1 MPLTSPGFHLDALS
15 FWMGIITATLFWWF
29 LRGLLQLWPSIKAS
43 FLSSARDLH
52 KNQSN
57 SLEERLRREVVRQ
70 TQGLHIAFPLFSLD
84 EIAITPHLL
93 APPPQASPETASIF
107 EDVISQSVVYT
118 PDWPE
123 LSAVFG
129 GSTLEIYDPLTTGN
143 LLAIVG
149 QPGSGKTT
157 ALAYL
162 AGQVGRRECP
172 LADLNECIPLYLH
185 VLDLPASPTQNGDPL
200 KPILDLYA
208 QKGAA
213 FGGQQAATL
222 LRASFTS
229 GKLLLLLD
237 GVDELPAINIRE
249 FAKYLESLV
258 KAFPQARMVI
268 TVSPEYWDGLTQI
281 GFRPYSIASWSH
293 EDINRFL
300 DGWSIHWANL
310 IEPLN
315 PDKKKKVDPAILK
328 NWLFDMADGTSP
340 FDRTLITWAAFSGDV
355 RGPNPIDALE
365 AFIRRII
372 DPGIRGA
379 IEQIALQFV
388 LFAQPGMAKN
398 ELESA
403 LSRLS
408 PTAAPIPP
416 APVAG
421 ALIEGP
427 KNATPSSVTAEP
439 PRREISSLP
448 VRFLVENGVL
458 NLHGSERYSFF
469 HPILAGYLAAC
480 ALQKKPDQASR
491 LVSQQ
496 GWIGKNLALC
506 YLGAFCD
513 MSAIIEPSL
522 ADAEEPLYR
531 SIFLAARWLRE
542 AKGSP
547 GWKIR
552 VMRSLVEIVQA
563 DPLPYGIR
571 QRALTALVCSH
582 DPGLAALFKQFVDAK
597 SSVTAQLAALGC
609 GAIREKKLV
618 PDLIE
623 LLNSMNSPV
632 VHCAVLALVSMG
644 GQAAIEAV
652 ARTLLTGDESS
663 RRAAAEA
670 LANHPSEGYAILK
683 DGSVLSDILVRRA
696 VVFGLARVKEKW
708 ARETLEKM
716 RIEDGQWVVRNAAAQ
731 TVEALELANPRVY
744 KQLPPPAQAPWVI
757 AFAARQGIGIAGDSP
772 AIDMLLMAVK
782 VGDED
787 ERLAALEYLARL
799 PQPDVISA
807 LFETVYKAPSAMRE
821 TAVNILSEFSAAGV
835 TLPAPSAYGLGRA
848 SLR

>member
-1 MPLTSPGFHLDALS
+1 MPLTSPGFHLDAIS

-29 LRGLLQLWPSIKAS
+29 LRGLFQLWPSLKAT
-43 FLSSARDLH
+43 FLSNARDLR

-57 SLEERLRREVVRQ
+57 SVEERLRRDVVRQ
-70 TQGLHIAFPLFSLD
+70 TQGLHVAFPLFSLD
-84 EIAITPHLL
+84 EIAVTPHLL
-93 APPPQASPETASIF
+93 APPPQASPDTVSIF

-123 LSAVFG
+123 LSAIFG
-129 GSTLEIYDPLTTGN
+129 GSTLEIYEPLTMGN
-143 LLAIVG
+143 LMAIVG
-149 QPGSGKTT
+149 QPGNGKTT
-157 ALAYL
+157 ALAFL

-172 LADLNECIPLYLH
+172 LAELNECLPLYLH
-185 VLDLPASPTQNGDPL
+185 ALDLPATLNPNGDPL
-200 KPILDLYA
+200 KPILDLLA

-213 FGGQQAATL
+213 FSGQPAAAL

-229 GKLLLLLD
+229 GNVLLLLD
-237 GVDELPAINIRE
+237 GIDELPAINIRE
-249 FAKYLESLV
+249 FGKYLEGLV
-258 KAFPQARMVI
+258 KAYPQARMVI
-268 TVSPEYWDGLTQI
+268 TASPDYWDGLAQI

-293 EDINRFL
+293 DDIDRFL

-328 NWLFDMADGTSP
+328 NWLVEAGDGINP
-340 FDRTLITWAAFSGDV
+340 FDRTLITWAVFAGDI

-365 AFIRRII
+365 TFIRRII

-379 IEQIALQFV
+379 IEQIALQVV

-403 LSRLS
+403 LSRITPTATIAPAPPSNTSGETPTGAS
-408 PTAAPIPP
+408 PTAA
-416 APVAG
+416 
-421 ALIEGP
+421 
-427 KNATPSSVTAEP
+427 NADAS
-439 PRREISSLP
+439 RREIGSLP
-448 VRFLVENGVL
+448 VRFLVENGVF

-480 ALQKKPDQASR
+480 ALQKKPDQAAR

-496 GWIGKNLALC
+496 GWTGKNLALC

-513 MSAIIEPSL
+513 MSAIIEPFL
-522 ADAEEPLYR
+522 ADAEEPLFR

-552 VMRSLVEIVQA
+552 VMRSLVEILQA
-563 DPLPYGIR
+563 EPLPYGIR
-571 QRALTALVCSH
+571 QRALTALVCSR
-582 DPGLAALFKQFVDAK
+582 DSGLPALFKQFVDAK
-597 SSVTAQLAALGC
+597 SPVTSQLAALGC
-609 GAIREKKLV
+609 GAIRDKKLV

-623 LLNSMNSPV
+623 LLNSMNAPV
-632 VHCAVLALVSMG
+632 VHCAVLSLVSMG
-644 GQAAIEAV
+644 NQAAIEAV

-696 VVFGLARVKEKW
+696 VVFGLARIKEKW
-708 ARETLEKM
+708 ALETLEKM

-731 TVEALELANPRVY
+731 TVEALELPNPRVY
-744 KQLPPPAQAPWVI
+744 KPLPPPAQSPWVI

-772 AIDMLLMAVK
+772 AIDMLLLALK
-782 VGDED
+782 AGDEE
-787 ERLAALEYLARL
+787 ERLASLEYLAKL

-807 LFETVYKAPSAMRE
+807 LFETIYKAPGVMRE
-821 TAVNILSEFSAAGV
+821 TAVNILTEFSASGV
-835 TLPAPSAYGLGRA
+835 TLPAPSAYGFGRT